1 MFGFFL
7 VVFAIDA
14 KDFLM
19 VLALSWRFVRES
31 TVGALEA
38 RVFRET
44 ENLIAFRVILV
55 LFQVVSKYLS

>member
-14 KDFLM
+14 KDFLK

-38 RVFRET
+38 GVFRET